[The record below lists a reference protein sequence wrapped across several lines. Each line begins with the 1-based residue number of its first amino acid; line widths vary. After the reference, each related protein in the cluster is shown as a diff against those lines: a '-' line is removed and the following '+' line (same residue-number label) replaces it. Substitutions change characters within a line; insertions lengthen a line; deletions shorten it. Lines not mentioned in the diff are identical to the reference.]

1 MYLTSGGKRHQ
12 TNKNIVVS
20 ILYKLCYALSQ
31 KCNFLQKDNSLFMI
45 SNNLNKEA
53 MNTERQLGNTCSAH
67 TGYRMLQEAESKHR
81 HMLNEAIRE
90 AIKQKWFI
98 VATIDDYMSIKTHRR
113 PTEDKASTAI
123 NMGTVVVSI
132 YDSCMD
138 IPKINKK
145 NSNFRC
151 DQ

>member
-1 MYLTSGGKRHQ
+1 
-12 TNKNIVVS
+12 
-20 ILYKLCYALSQ
+20 
-31 KCNFLQKDNSLFMI
+31 MI

-53 MNTERQLGNTCSAH
+53 MNTARQLGNTCSAR

-81 HMLNEAIRE
+81 HMLNGAIRE

-98 VATIDDYMSIKTHRR
+98 AATIDDYTSIKTHRR

-132 YDSCMD
+132 FKD
-138 IPKINKK
+138 IKAIPWNEP
-145 NSNFRC
+145 SELNFSSVIDDNDLTRFIASEENMYLLRSTYASVMPEWLTESFLTHK
-151 DQ
+151 